1 MRGESASSTLLWL
14 VSRAGV
20 SDLCYGAL
28 LSAGYRVEAMAGLGR
43 AGGEQPGVI
52 LVDSDIGA
60 GFLESIR
67 TAVSRFPQ
75 AVIMAMVEHGE
86 SALAGEALRAGAS
99 DYVLKPYQPSQLLRV
114 LGQSLALR
122 RSTGNMVVRSRA
134 GLQVLQLAY
143 RAAQT
148 QAAVL
153 IGGESGTGKECLAQ
167 YVHQVSDR
175 AAGPFVAVNCA
186 AIPETM
192 LEAVLFGHSKGAF
205 TGAVQAQPG
214 KFELA
219 NGGTLLLDE
228 ISEMPL
234 GLQAKL
240 LRVLQEKEVERL
252 GSHQKIRLDVRIV
265 AASNRDLREAVAAGQ
280 FREDLFY
287 RLDVLP
293 LCWPPLRERIEDIL
307 PLAQHFLAR
316 YGRGEAFRLSQQAER
331 ALLDYGWPGN
341 IRELENVIQRA
352 LILARGA
359 IIDVADLMLP
369 EGTRRPSP
377 SSFGAAPCT
386 DGGERGEG
394 LQASRQRAEFDY
406 VLQILRQHSGHRSRT
421 AEALGLTTRALRYK
435 LAAMREQGIDI
446 DRAVGA

>member
-1 MRGESASSTLLWL
+1 MKPSCHSSSLLWIISDSGVPDVCCEVL
-14 VSRAGV
+14 VNE
-20 SDLCYGAL
+20 
-28 LSAGYRVEAMAGLGR
+28 GYRPERVGIAAR
-43 AGGEQPGVI
+43 SEQKPGVI
-52 LVDSDIGA
+52 LIDSDIGS
-60 GFLESIR
+60 GFTGHIQTLL
-67 TAVSRFPQ
+67 SRFPQ
-75 AVIMAMVEHGE
+75 AVILAMVEHGE
-86 SALAGEALRAGAS
+86 SALASEALQAGAS
-99 DYVLKPYQPSQLLRV
+99 DYVLKPFQPSQLLRV

-122 RSTGNMVVRSRA
+122 SSTGDMVVRSRA

-148 QAAVL
+148 PAAVL
-153 IGGESGTGKECLAQ
+153 IGGESGTGKECLAR
-167 YVHQVSDR
+167 YIHQVSDR
-175 AAGPFVAVNCA
+175 SDGPFVAVNCA
-186 AIPETM
+186 AIPESM
-192 LEAVLFGHSKGAF
+192 LEAVLFGYSKGAY
-205 TGAVQAQPG
+205 TGATQAQAG

-234 GLQAKL
+234 ALQTKL

-252 GSHQKIRLDVRIV
+252 GSHQKVQLNVRIV
-265 AASNRDLREAVAAGQ
+265 AACNKDLREAVSAGE

-293 LCWPPLRERIEDIL
+293 LGWPPLRERAEDIM
-307 PLAQHFLAR
+307 PLVRHFLQK
-316 YGRGEAFRLSQQAER
+316 YGQGESFSVSPDAER
-331 ALLDYGWPGN
+331 ALLCHDWPGN

-352 LILARGA
+352 LILARSA
-359 IIDVADLMLP
+359 IIDVVDLMLP
-369 EGTRRPSP
+369 
-377 SSFGAAPCT
+377 GAGQGRVANPLLSVSQPVPETAP
-386 DGGERGEG
+386 DG

-406 VLQILRQHSGHRSRT
+406 VLQILRKYSGHRSRT